1 MRKILFLAAL
11 VLAAYSA
18 DAQNLSGRDII
29 KKVKDNPDGDT
40 RYAKMNLVLE
50 KANGSK
56 RERKVESWAMDIG
69 TVFQRYREYFP
80 PFLLWGVV
88 LVLVAVSLQMMASR
102 RLV

>member
-11 VLAAYSA
+11 VLAAYST

-69 TVFQRYREYFP
+69 KDTKTMMTFTYPGDVKGTG
-80 PFLLWGVV
+80 FLTWNYDEIGKDDDK
-88 LVLVAVSLQMMASR
+88 
-102 RLV
+102 